1 MRVTPGTAHHGTRRR
16 KPRKVAGSTR
26 THRRAD
32 AACTPGDAKPCFYGR
47 AAAWSHHDSFAI
59 QLNCSCLCSSSMIRF
74 DLSMI
79 MRDVHHQRHGVPPPF
94 ACPCCP
100 HGRMFIQIPSPGDS
114 LACTIALDCA
124 RPSSRGSNTTTWPCR
139 RKGDDAPTATQSFLL
154 AREAAAL
161 CCTHHQA
168 NTALA
173 CYWFLSHPSR
183 SAL

>member
-1 MRVTPGTAHHGTRRR
+1 MELAGENQEKWRGRLARTDVQMPRAPQVMPNPGFMGGLPHGRIMIHLQ
-16 KPRKVAGSTR
+16 S
-26 THRRAD
+26 
-32 AACTPGDAKPCFYGR
+32 
-47 AAAWSHHDSFAI
+47 

-100 HGRMFIQIPSPGDS
+100 HGRMFIQISSPGDS
-114 LACTIALDCA
+114 IACTIALDCA

-139 RKGDDAPTATQSFLL
+139 RKGDDAPKAQSFLL